1 MEESNNLKQVKI
13 SDEEKEQNGI
23 TQMNTKNIM
32 IILFIVSVI
41 ITAIIYYFCRGTKD
55 AKSSVPTHYD
65 YLIIGSGL
73 YGATF
78 NYLAKKAGKTTLVLE
93 KRSTMGGNLYCEK
106 IEGIFVH
113 KYGPHIFHTDNK
125 KVWDFVNSLV
135 EFVPYQN
142 QPISRSKDKL
152 YNLPFNMWTFNQIWG
167 VTTPEEAQK
176 KIEEQRF
183 KGEVHNL
190 EDQAKSLVG
199 SDIYEKFIKGYTQK
213 QWGRECPN
221 LPPFIIKRLPT
232 RFIYD
237 NNYFYD
243 RYQGIPQGCYNE
255 FIKAL
260 FNDTEVLTDV
270 DYFKFKDRYTNVADT
285 IVYTGKID
293 EYFGYKFGKLEY
305 RTVRWENKVEKVAN
319 FQGNA
324 VINYPDPDVP
334 YTRVIE
340 HKHFEPYNKEIQEKK
355 KTVIS
360 YEYSEEWD
368 ETKESYYP
376 INDEKNNNMYM
387 KYKELADQEKNVIFG
402 GRLAQYKYFD
412 MKDIIEDVFKKF
424 NM

>member
-1 MEESNNLKQVKI
+1 
-13 SDEEKEQNGI
+13 
-23 TQMNTKNIM
+23 
-32 IILFIVSVI
+32 
-41 ITAIIYYFCRGTKD
+41 
-55 AKSSVPTHYD
+55 
-65 YLIIGSGL
+65 
-73 YGATF
+73 
-78 NYLAKKAGKTTLVLE
+78 LVLE
-93 KRSTMGGNLYCEK
+93 KRNTIGGNLYCEK

-135 EFVPYQN
+135 EFIPYQN

-167 VTTPEEAQK
+167 VTTPEESQK

-255 FIKAL
+255 LIKAL
-260 FNDTEVLTDV
+260 FNDTEVLTNL
-270 DYFKFKDRYTNVADT
+270 DYFKFKDRYANVADT

-305 RTVRWENKVEKVAN
+305 RTVKWKNEVKKVAN

>member
-183 KGEVHNL
+183 KGEVHFRRPS
-190 EDQAKSLVG
+190 QIFSR
-199 SDIYEKFIKGYTQK
+199 Q
-213 QWGRECPN
+213 
-221 LPPFIIKRLPT
+221 
-232 RFIYD
+232 
-237 NNYFYD
+237 
-243 RYQGIPQGCYNE
+243 RYI
-255 FIKAL
+255 
-260 FNDTEVLTDV
+260 
-270 DYFKFKDRYTNVADT
+270 
-285 IVYTGKID
+285 
-293 EYFGYKFGKLEY
+293 
-305 RTVRWENKVEKVAN
+305 
-319 FQGNA
+319 
-324 VINYPDPDVP
+324 
-334 YTRVIE
+334 
-340 HKHFEPYNKEIQEKK
+340 
-355 KTVIS
+355 
-360 YEYSEEWD
+360 
-368 ETKESYYP
+368 
-376 INDEKNNNMYM
+376 
-387 KYKELADQEKNVIFG
+387 
-402 GRLAQYKYFD
+402 
-412 MKDIIEDVFKKF
+412 
-424 NM
+424 

>member
-1 MEESNNLKQVKI
+1 MEESSNLKQVKI
-13 SDEEKEQNGI
+13 SEEEKEQNGI
-23 TQMNTKNIM
+23 FQTNTKNIM
-32 IILFIVSVI
+32 IILLIVSVI
-41 ITAIIYYFCRGTKD
+41 ITAIIYYFSRGRQQDKT
-55 AKSSVPTHYD
+55 VPTHYD

-73 YGATF
+73 YGSTF

-93 KRSTMGGNLYCEK
+93 KRNTIGGNLYCEK
-106 IEGIFVH
+106 IEDIFVH

-135 EFVPYQN
+135 EFIPYQN

-243 RYQGIPQGCYNE
+243 RYQGIPKGCYNE

-260 FNDTEVLTDV
+260 LNDTEVLTNL
-270 DYFKFKDRYTNVADT
+270 DYFKFKDRYSNVADT

-293 EYFGYKFGKLEY
+293 EYFDYKFGKLEY
-305 RTVRWENKVEKVAN
+305 RTVRWKNEVKNVAN

-368 ETKESYYP
+368 DTKESYYP

-387 KYKELADQEKNVIFG
+387 KYKELADKEKNVIFG

>member
-1 MEESNNLKQVKI
+1 MEESNNLTQVKI
-13 SDEEKEQNGI
+13 SDEEKEQTGLN
-23 TQMNTKNIM
+23 QMHTKTIM
-32 IILFIVSVI
+32 IILFGVSII
-41 ITAIIYYFCRGTKD
+41 ITAIIYYYCKGSRD
-55 AKSSVPTHYD
+55 AKSTVLTHYD

-93 KRSTMGGNLYCEK
+93 KRNTIGGNLYCEK
-106 IEGIFVH
+106 VEGIFVH

-135 EFVPYQN
+135 EFIPYQN
-142 QPISRSKDKL
+142 HPISRSKDKL

-199 SDIYEKFIKGYTQK
+199 SDIYENFIKGYTQK

-243 RYQGIPQGCYNE
+243 RYQGIPQGGYND

-260 FNDTEVLTDV
+260 FNDTEVLTEV
-270 DYFKFKDRYTNVADT
+270 DYFKFKDRYQNVADT

-293 EYFGYKFGKLEY
+293 EYFDYKFGKLEY
-305 RTVRWENKVEKVAN
+305 RTVRWENKVKKVAN

-340 HKHFEPYNKEIQEKK
+340 HKHFDPYNKDLQEKK

-424 NM
+424 NI